1 MALFR
6 HASTVAALT
15 LTSRVLGFARDAAI
29 ASLFGTGVVADAAVA
44 GLALPQLARR
54 LLGEGAL
61 NGAIAPRLGSG
72 AAAAQRA
79 SGALAL
85 FALVASA
92 LALLAYVF
100 MPWVVAVMMPGFP
113 ADGPREAGAVLAGRL
128 AVICLPLAAVAGV
141 LAALANAAGRVTRPA
156 MAPALANVAV
166 IAVIALLYLSG
177 AVETG
182 SEVTNLAWLA
192 GATVAGAVV
201 QLLVMVS
208 ARPDGAL
215 AAGLPRAA
223 RRAGVFAQALRAALP
238 MLAAAGPSL
247 FAAALPQLRFLL
259 AAAAASALS
268 GGVAA
273 LFFATRLVELPLGLV
288 GASAGAVLLPA
299 LAAGGTDGTELR
311 TRSVEAALALALPA
325 ALGLA
330 VLAHPIVSVLFQR
343 GAFDASATELTARAV
358 ALLALTIPIQAL
370 EKVLAAIAFARG
382 FGRLVI
388 RANLLALPAGA
399 AAGFLGAG
407 ALGIAGPALGVV
419 AASLLGTAGLA
430 LALARRGLVTLDR
443 PARRRVL
450 ALVGSAVAMAL
461 LLMLAARALDGPL
474 AAGGLRAAL
483 VLAGLVGL
491 GVAVYGTLAARL
503 GAVRLPALR
512 AALRE

>member
-61 NGAIAPRLGSG
+61 NGAIAPRLGEG
-72 AAAAQRA
+72 EAAAQRA

-92 LALLAYVF
+92 LALIAYVF
-100 MPWVVAVMMPGFP
+100 MPWVVALMAPGFP
-113 ADGPREAGAVLAGRL
+113 GDGPRELGAVLAGRL
-128 AVICLPLAAVAGV
+128 AVICLPLAAIAGV

-156 MAPALANVAV
+156 MAPALGNVAV
-166 IAVIALLYLSG
+166 IAVIVLLYLSG

-182 SEVTNLAWLA
+182 SEVANLAWLA
-192 GATVAGAVV
+192 GATVAGAVM
-201 QLLVMVS
+201 QLLVMLS
-208 ARPDGAL
+208 ARPEGAL
-215 AAGLPRAA
+215 AAGLSPA
-223 RRAGVFAQALRAALP
+223 ALRAAMP
-238 MLAAAGPSL
+238 MLFAAGPTL

-259 AAAAASALS
+259 AAAAASTLS

-273 LFFATRLVELPLGLV
+273 LFFANRLVELPLGLV

-299 LAAGGTDGTELR
+299 LAAGGRDGTELR
-311 TRSVEAALALALPA
+311 ARSVEAALALALPA

-330 VLAHPIVSVLFQR
+330 VLAHPIVAVLFQR
-343 GAFDASATELTARAV
+343 GAFDPAATELTARAV

-388 RANLLALPAGA
+388 RANLVALPLGA
-399 AAGFLGAG
+399 LAGFSGAG
-407 ALGIAGPALGVV
+407 TLGIAGPALGVV
-419 AASLLGTAGLA
+419 AASLIGTAGLA
-430 LALARRGLVTLDR
+430 LALARRGLLTLDR
-443 PARRRVL
+443 TGRRRVL
-450 ALVGSAVAMAL
+450 ALIASAGAMAL
-461 LLMLAARALDGPL
+461 ALMLAAHWLEGPL
-474 AAGGLRAAL
+474 VAGGWHAVPA
-483 VLAGLVGL
+483 LAGLVGL
-491 GVAVYGTLAARL
+491 GVAIYGALAAAL

-512 AALRE
+512 SALRK